1 MSRHWAILIGANQY
15 QFRQPLLCAHEDAQS
30 LHRFLTQAAGIAPST
45 CVLLSDRAPKI
56 GDTATYPTADTLKTW
71 LGGLSTAAIQ
81 PTDTLWIFF
90 SGYGECWAG
99 QDYLL
104 PLDAAAEY
112 DANSWIATRS
122 LYSRLSQ
129 LPTKN
134 ILLLLDM
141 SRSQSA
147 RAGNPLGRQTMQ
159 NAKEFGI
166 STILSC
172 QPEQFSH
179 ESAALSNGFFT
190 AALLEGLR
198 EHAGQPLIKL
208 VRFLQVR
215 LPELSEQHQRPRQD
229 PIIMV
234 APVHLEQ
241 WLSPA
246 LQTIAAPPATTLLQ
260 KASTAVQPPA
270 TVIQSPQTAIPQ
282 TAIPQPAIPQPA
294 ATQTPITPDR
304 SPTSV
309 PKPIVVDR
317 SDRIV
322 LDEVTQ
328 PAAVTP
334 RRSSSH
340 PRSSRAARPV
350 SAAELNPRQALV
362 QILVLG
368 SLLAIVLGLTKFL
381 WRDKPV
387 TWGSAPTA
395 TSPAKAPTA
404 PPTSNP
410 IPTAPSPDSS
420 PRLNVPQSP
429 PADSAKIL
437 DAARALIR
445 PTNASEVQRA
455 IERASQIPPGDG
467 RYDETQRQIDR
478 WCTDILD
485 IAKQRAQ
492 QGKFKAAIAAAQL
505 VPANRGQHSA
515 AAQTLIKQWQKAGR

>member
-30 LHRFLTQAAGIAPST
+30 LHRFLTQAAGVAPAT

-56 GDTATYPTADTLKTW
+56 GDTATYPTAETLKTW

-90 SGYGECWAG
+90 SGYGEYWEG

-104 PLDAAAEY
+104 PLDAAAAY
-112 DANSWIATRS
+112 DANTWLATRS

-141 SRSQSA
+141 NRSQSA
-147 RAGNPLGRQTMQ
+147 RSGNPLGRQTMQ
-159 NAKEFGI
+159 HAKEFGI

-198 EHAGQPLIKL
+198 EHAGAPLIKL

-241 WLSPA
+241 WRCPA
-246 LQTIAAPPATTLLQ
+246 LQPVPPPATTLIQ
-260 KASTAVQPPA
+260 TSTTTVQPPT
-270 TVIQSPQTAIPQ
+270 TVIQAPPEMPGATPQTVM
-282 TAIPQPAIPQPA
+282 PQPEM
-294 ATQTPITPDR
+294 TQTPIP
-304 SPTSV
+304 SPT
-309 PKPIVVDR
+309 PTPIGR
-317 SDRIV
+317 PAIG
-322 LDEVTQ
+322 LDTVTQ
-328 PAAVTP
+328 PAAVP
-334 RRSSSH
+334 
-340 PRSSRAARPV
+340 PLARLARTTA
-350 SAAELNPRQALV
+350 SKATANQATANQGDEINPRQVLL

-368 SLLAIVLGLTKFL
+368 SLLAMVLGLSKVL
-381 WRDKPV
+381 WRGNAPV
-387 TWGSAPTA
+387 SWGTAPTA
-395 TSPAKAPTA
+395 TSPAKAPA
-404 PPTSNP
+404 GSPTGSP
-410 IPTAPSPDSS
+410 MPTAASPDPS

-437 DAARALIR
+437 DEARALIR

-478 WCTDILD
+478 WCVDILD

-492 QGKFKAAIAAAQL
+492 QGKYPAAIAAAQL
-505 VPANRGQHSA
+505 VPENRGQHSA
-515 AAQTLIKQWQKAGR
+515 AAKILIKQWQKAGR

>member
-15 QFRQPLLCAHEDAQS
+15 QLRQPLLCAHEDAQS
-30 LHRFLTQAAGIAPST
+30 LHRFLTQAAGIAPAT

-56 GDTATYPTADTLKTW
+56 GDTSTYPTADTLKTW

-90 SGYGECWAG
+90 SGYGEYWEG

-104 PLDAAAEY
+104 PLDAAAAY
-112 DANSWIATRS
+112 DANTWIATRS

-198 EHAGQPLIKL
+198 EHAGEPLIKL

-241 WLSPA
+241 WLCPT
-246 LQTIAAPPATTLLQ
+246 LQPVAATPATTLIQ
-260 KASTAVQPPA
+260 QTTTAVQPPT
-270 TVIQSPQTAIPQ
+270 TVIQAPTSEMPVTTLPSVVRPPE
-282 TAIPQPAIPQPA
+282 TSQPLNPTP
-294 ATQTPITPDR
+294 TQTPIARPA
-304 SPTSV
+304 
-309 PKPIVVDR
+309 IA
-317 SDRIV
+317 

-328 PAAVTP
+328 PAAVAP
-334 RRSSSH
+334 RA
-340 PRSSRAARPV
+340 RATRPV
-350 SAAELNPRQALV
+350 ASNPEEINPRQVLL

-368 SLLAIVLGLTKFL
+368 SLLAMVLGLSKVL
-381 WRDKPV
+381 WRDNAPV
-387 TWGSAPTA
+387 SWGTAPTA
-395 TSPAKAPTA
+395 TSPAKAPA
-404 PPTSNP
+404 GSPSGSPM
-410 IPTAPSPDSS
+410 PTAPSPDPS

-437 DAARALIR
+437 EEARALIR

-455 IERASQIPPGDG
+455 IERATQIPPGDG

-478 WCTDILD
+478 WCVDILD

-492 QGKFKAAIAAAQL
+492 QGKFAAAIAAAKL
-505 VPANRGQHSA
+505 VPDNRGQNSA
-515 AAQTLIKQWQKAGR
+515 AAKTLIQQWQKAGR

>member
-15 QFRQPLLCAHEDAQS
+15 QSRQPLLCAHEDAQS
-30 LHRFLTQAAGIAPST
+30 LHRFLTQAAGVAPAT

-56 GDTATYPTADTLKTW
+56 GDTVTYPTADTLKTW

-81 PTDTLWIFF
+81 PTDMLWIFF
-90 SGYGECWAG
+90 SGYGESWEG

-112 DANSWIATRS
+112 DANTWIATRS
-122 LYSRLSQ
+122 LYGRLSQ

-241 WLSPA
+241 WLCPT
-246 LQTIAAPPATTLLQ
+246 LQPVPATTLIQ
-260 KASTAVQPPA
+260 NNPTAVQPPT
-270 TVIQSPQTAIPQ
+270 TVIQAPHPEMPVVTPQIVMPK
-282 TAIPQPAIPQPA
+282 PEP
-294 ATQTPITPDR
+294 TQTPIQNSPQTPIDR
-304 SPTSV
+304 PA
-309 PKPIVVDR
+309 IA
-317 SDRIV
+317 

-328 PAAVTP
+328 PAVVTP
-334 RRSSSH
+334 R
-340 PRSSRAARPV
+340 PRLARGRAIDPRPTAV
-350 SAAELNPRQALV
+350 SDAEINPRQVLL

-368 SLLAIVLGLTKFL
+368 SLLAMVMGLSKVL
-381 WRDKPV
+381 WRGNAPV
-387 TWGSAPTA
+387 SWGTAPSA
-395 TSPAKAPTA
+395 TSPPQAPA
-404 PPTSNP
+404 ASPQASPL
-410 IPTAPSPDSS
+410 PTAPSPDPS

-437 DAARALIR
+437 DEARALIR

-467 RYDETQRQIDR
+467 RYDETQRQVDR
-478 WCTDILD
+478 WCVDILD

-492 QGKFKAAIAAAQL
+492 QGKYPAAIAAAQL
-505 VPANRGQHSA
+505 VPENRDPHSA
-515 AAQTLIKQWQKAGR
+515 AAKTLIQQWQKTRR

>member
-15 QFRQPLLCAHEDAQS
+15 QLRQPLLCAHDDAQS
-30 LHRFLTQAAGIAPST
+30 LHRFLTQAAGIAPAT

-56 GDTATYPTADTLKTW
+56 GDTSTYPTADTLKTW

-90 SGYGECWAG
+90 SGYGEYWEG

-104 PLDAAAEY
+104 PLDAAAAY
-112 DANSWIATRS
+112 DAHTWIATRS

-198 EHAGQPLIKL
+198 EHAGAPLIKL

-241 WLSPA
+241 WRCPT
-246 LQTIAAPPATTLLQ
+246 LQPVPVPPATTLIQ
-260 KASTAVQPPA
+260 QTTTAVQPPT
-270 TVIQSPQTAIPQ
+270 TVIQAPPTEMPVASPPPVM
-282 TAIPQPAIPQPA
+282 PQPETTQAP
-294 ATQTPITPDR
+294 TQTPIGRPA
-304 SPTSV
+304 
-309 PKPIVVDR
+309 IA
-317 SDRIV
+317 

-328 PAAVTP
+328 PAAVAP
-334 RRSSSH
+334 RTRSARGVVTDQ
-340 PRSSRAARPV
+340 RSTAV
-350 SAAELNPRQALV
+350 SDAEINPRQVLL

-368 SLLAIVLGLTKFL
+368 SLLAMVLGLSKVL
-381 WRDKPV
+381 WRGNEPV
-387 TWGSAPTA
+387 SWGTAPTA
-395 TSPAKAPTA
+395 TSPAKAPVGS
-404 PPTSNP
+404 PPGSP
-410 IPTAPSPDSS
+410 MPTAPSPDPS

-437 DAARALIR
+437 DEARALIR

-478 WCTDILD
+478 WCVDILD

-492 QGKFKAAIAAAQL
+492 QGKFAAAIAAAKL
-505 VPANRGQHSA
+505 VPDNRGQHSTA
-515 AAQTLIKQWQKAGR
+515 AKTLIQQWQKAGR